1 MSTFFQDLRITFRTL
16 GKKPGFA
23 LLTILTLAVGGG
35 ATTVIFTLISGVLLK
50 PLAYQDPDSLITVH
64 VQTEK
69 FGDRWGFS
77 YPDFLDCKRECRS
90 FEDVAAWT
98 YGGGTVSAPGQA
110 EYVDGRQISS
120 DLFSVLRVPL
130 ARGRSF
136 QPAEDLV
143 GSAPVAIIS
152 TRLWQR
158 RYGADPNAIGMALT
172 YEGKA
177 YTVVGI
183 TPAGFQLDGD
193 ADVFT
198 PVGQATE
205 PRMQNRSAHFM
216 HVVARL
222 RGGTTLS
229 QAQQELSLISRQL
242 AKQYP
247 DSNDGMMLVPYPLQR
262 ELVRDVR
269 PTLWLLFPAV
279 SLVLLIACVNV
290 ASMLLTR
297 VVSRQH
303 EFALRLALGAARG
316 RLLRQCLTES
326 GILGICGGL
335 LGLLLA
341 ALGTGPFIKFWP
353 DRLPRADE
361 VQVDWRVVLFAM
373 TTSILTGLIFGLIP
387 ALRANRSSIEE
398 TLRSRARSVTGGARK
413 VLSGFVICQI
423 ALALV
428 LLSSA
433 AVLGRT
439 LLRLSALNPGI
450 DTHNLLTARVAF
462 SPAVLANPEK
472 GRAAWPELVESMRR
486 VPAIQSVA
494 LTDIV
499 PMREG
504 ENVLGYWASAIPP
517 PPNQESEALSSGVTP
532 DYLKVMRLPLLR
544 GRFIDENDRLG
555 NSPVVV
561 IDEKMAKRAFPGQDP
576 IGKRLWIPALS
587 PTSVPVQVVGVVGHV
602 RHWGLADD
610 DLSTVQDQC
619 YYPLAQVPDR
629 LVRFFSSVMSV
640 VIRTDIAP
648 VNTIE
653 ALQQQARGATGDQAL
668 YEVRTMEQLV
678 SASLAR
684 QRFLLLLF
692 AIFAGI
698 ALLLACVGIYSV
710 IAYLMGQRVSEIG
723 VRVALGATSANIVAM
738 VLRQSLVMI
747 FAGIGIGVV
756 TSFASGR
763 VLQRLV
769 PEVQTSQASM
779 FIVVLP
785 LLIAVA
791 LAASYIPARRASKV
805 DPMVALR
812 YE

>member
-1 MSTFFQDLRITFRTL
+1 
-16 GKKPGFA
+16 
-23 LLTILTLAVGGG
+23 
-35 ATTVIFTLISGVLLK
+35 
-50 PLAYQDPDSLITVH
+50 
-64 VQTEK
+64 
-69 FGDRWGFS
+69 
-77 YPDFLDCKRECRS
+77 
-90 FEDVAAWT
+90 
-98 YGGGTVSAPGQA
+98 
-110 EYVDGRQISS
+110 
-120 DLFSVLRVPL
+120 
-130 ARGRSF
+130 
-136 QPAEDLV
+136 
-143 GSAPVAIIS
+143 
-152 TRLWQR
+152 
-158 RYGADPNAIGMALT
+158 
-172 YEGKA
+172 
-177 YTVVGI
+177 
-183 TPAGFQLDGD
+183 
-193 ADVFT
+193 
-198 PVGQATE
+198 
-205 PRMQNRSAHFM
+205 
-216 HVVARL
+216 
-222 RGGTTLS
+222 
-229 QAQQELSLISRQL
+229 
-242 AKQYP
+242 
-247 DSNDGMMLVPYPLQR
+247 
-262 ELVRDVR
+262 
-269 PTLWLLFPAV
+269 
-279 SLVLLIACVNV
+279 
-290 ASMLLTR
+290 
-297 VVSRQH
+297 
-303 EFALRLALGAARG
+303 
-316 RLLRQCLTES
+316 
-326 GILGICGGL
+326 
-335 LGLLLA
+335 
-341 ALGTGPFIKFWP
+341 
-353 DRLPRADE
+353 
-361 VQVDWRVVLFAM
+361 VLFAM

-450 DTHNLLTARVAF
+450 DTHNLLTA
-462 SPAVLANPEK
+462 
-472 GRAAWPELVESMRR
+472 RAAWPELVESMRR